1 MHPLVWLFRDQSG
14 GLLSRSKGATT
25 RLEPLFRSEPGHALE
40 NRLGFRLGLN
50 LHDPIRGHWSSPG
63 KFPGTVVAYRAL
75 HYPIYTFGNR
85 FFADTKSTT
94 PPHSNFRQT
103 RVYTSGIPRSD
114 YPRIRRSIENSM
126 DGWDHLRAIVEE
138 VISIRN
144 ASCKKK
150 KKEKAIACLSQG
162 DTWQRTALIV
172 ARITMKTREEEEE
185 EEEKGNTHS
194 IL

>member
-103 RVYTSGIPRSD
+103 RVYTSGIQIIHVFDDLSKIRWMAEITFERSS
-114 YPRIRRSIENSM
+114 RRWFRFETRR
-126 DGWDHLRAIVEE
+126 W
-138 VISIRN
+138 
-144 ASCKKK
+144 CKKK

-185 EEEKGNTHS
+185 EEKGNTHS